1 MGESVTMADALW
13 TNFYHSILAALESQ
27 DLKTVI
33 EEKFPTLNAY
43 FLKGPDRF
51 PYLKT
56 RPPSK
61 LWMFIGNNYKIKS
74 TSLSIKCI
82 LASW

>member
-1 MGESVTMADALW
+1 MADALW

-61 LWMFIGNNYKIKS
+61 L
-74 TSLSIKCI
+74 
-82 LASW
+82 